1 MCFNIITLFVQCIV
15 FSFKGS
21 YLLGKREKNERSTKK
36 TMQVAVLVT
45 PPPPSS
51 EVPHPGGRW
60 G

>member
-36 TMQVAVLVT
+36 TMQVAVLVN
-45 PPPPSS
+45 PPPSS